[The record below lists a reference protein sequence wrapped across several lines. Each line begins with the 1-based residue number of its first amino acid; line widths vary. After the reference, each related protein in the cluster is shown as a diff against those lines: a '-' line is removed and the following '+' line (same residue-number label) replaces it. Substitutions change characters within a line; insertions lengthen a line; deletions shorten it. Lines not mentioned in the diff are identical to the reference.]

1 MSVKLLT
8 YSRTDN
14 KVREVN
20 FLNYYKNLNW
30 HNHEAS
36 VINKSS
42 AVESLES
49 SVIESIVRSRMLQ
62 AYRSSLS
69 LHRHFSPRK
78 GWNSIIK
85 PNSKVFR
92 NKGLYKKR
100 VKNSIRFCYPTK
112 FVCSPQQLR
121 DPRDPV

>member
-20 FLNYYKNLNW
+20 FLDYYKNLNW

-69 LHRHFSPRK
+69 LHRYFSPRK
-78 GWNSIIK
+78 
-85 PNSKVFR
+85 R
-92 NKGLYKKR
+92 M
-100 VKNSIRFCYPTK
+100 K
-112 FVCSPQQLR
+112 FYY
-121 DPRDPV
+121 